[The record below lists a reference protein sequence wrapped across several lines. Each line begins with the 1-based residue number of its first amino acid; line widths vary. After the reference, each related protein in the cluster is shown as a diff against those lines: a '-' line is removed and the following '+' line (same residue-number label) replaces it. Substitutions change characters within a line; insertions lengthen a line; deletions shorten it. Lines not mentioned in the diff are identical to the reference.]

1 MKKDARRRRRR
12 MKRKRAA
19 SRRLLDVLVE
29 DADHHAAAQVGDVLL
44 GEVWVDGVREVV
56 GAECREDA
64 AVVAILLAWRVRGG
78 LDLPAGVVEGFLL
91 LVPALAV
98 QILPR
103 RAQVPNMSMW

>member
-1 MKKDARRRRRR
+1 M
-12 MKRKRAA
+12 
-19 SRRLLDVLVE
+19 LVE

-78 LDLPAGVVEGFLL
+78 LDLLLEDDDDSTPPAATG
-91 LVPALAV
+91 PYS
-98 QILPR
+98 Q
-103 RAQVPNMSMW
+103 

>member
-1 MKKDARRRRRR
+1 
-12 MKRKRAA
+12 
-19 SRRLLDVLVE
+19 VLVE

-78 LDLPAGVVEGFLL
+78 LDLLPAGVVEGSFF

-98 QILPR
+98 QIFPR
-103 RAQVPNMSMW
+103 RAQVPNMSM